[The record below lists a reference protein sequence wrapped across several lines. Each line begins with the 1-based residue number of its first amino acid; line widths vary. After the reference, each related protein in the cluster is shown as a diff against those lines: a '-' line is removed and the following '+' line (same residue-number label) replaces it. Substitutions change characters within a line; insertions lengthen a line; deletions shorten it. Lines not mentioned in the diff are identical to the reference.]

1 MYYTSNS
8 SDPDADCHNPI
19 TETQANIY
27 VATTSGFAVIGSLGC
42 ITTIVMVLLSKA
54 YRSYIH
60 RLTLYLAI
68 SSLFAALSTGITV
81 LPVDTSSVPTLSLR
95 QGSGWNDTCV
105 TFAFLVQYFTF
116 SSTFATLW
124 ISSNVFALVT
134 CRMLLNQRRC
144 DIAGLLFTFVLPL
157 LVAWIPFIGDTF
169 GLTTVWCW
177 VKDRC
182 YKGPDY
188 SVGFQFGATVGP
200 VFIMYLGSLVLIM
213 IISAKFIAGSL
224 GKRGNLRHKHWEV
237 LKELMPLVIYAL
249 ACCVV
254 YVFGL
259 FSSLYFVLYDK
270 HHGAVAVA
278 VVTCSLQTVRLLL
291 PIVVLLHPSVKQP
304 IAATYRG
311 LVRTVLGR
319 RVDDKAATT
328 KEAMEAQE
336 TSTLIAPDVEP
347 TLKLSVATV

>member
-1 MYYTSNS
+1 
-8 SDPDADCHNPI
+8 
-19 TETQANIY
+19 
-27 VATTSGFAVIGSLGC
+27 
-42 ITTIVMVLLSKA
+42 
-54 YRSYIH
+54 
-60 RLTLYLAI
+60 
-68 SSLFAALSTGITV
+68 
-81 LPVDTSSVPTLSLR
+81 
-95 QGSGWNDTCV
+95 
-105 TFAFLVQYFTF
+105 
-116 SSTFATLW
+116 
-124 ISSNVFALVT
+124 
-134 CRMLLNQRRC
+134 MLLNQRRC

-188 SVGFQFGATVGP
+188 SIGFQFGATVGP

-213 IISAKFIAGSL
+213 IVFAKFIAGLL
-224 GKRGNLRHKHWEV
+224 GKRGNLRQKHWEV

-278 VVTCSLQTVRLLL
+278 VMTCTLQMVRLLL
-291 PIVVLLHPSVKQP
+291 PIVVLLHPSVKHR

-311 LVRTVLGR
+311 LVR
-319 RVDDKAATT
+319 RVQWKVVGDKAATD
-328 KEAMEAQE
+328 KVEAAEAQE
-336 TSTLIAPDVEP
+336 TSTLIAPDVKP
-347 TLKLSVATV
+347 GLNHL